1 MLHEPA
7 LPKQIVIVLP
17 ESGATDSQDV
27 LPPDLRIAKIAATRA
42 AAIQCGRS
50 RRVGPMRI
58 LVVEDET
65 AMAQSLR
72 DGLMAEGFAVD
83 VAGDGEE
90 GLWFA
95 NEVDYDAIVLD
106 LMLPKVNGYK
116 VCAEIRER
124 GDWTPILMLTAKDG
138 HLDEAEG
145 LDTGADDYLTKP
157 FNFVVLLARLRSLL
171 RRSGSARPTTLES
184 GDLRLDPATR
194 EVHRG
199 DVPIDLT
206 PREFS
211 ILEYMMSHPGQAISK
226 QTLLDHVWDF
236 DFDGGPNIV
245 EVYVGS
251 LRKKIDAPFDRES
264 IVTIRGAGYLM
275 DTSGG

>member
-1 MLHEPA
+1 
-7 LPKQIVIVLP
+7 
-17 ESGATDSQDV
+17 
-27 LPPDLRIAKIAATRA
+27 
-42 AAIQCGRS
+42 
-50 RRVGPMRI
+50 MRI
-58 LVVEDET
+58 LVVEDEV

-72 DGLMAEGFAVD
+72 AGLTAEGFAVD

-90 GLWFA
+90 GLWYA
-95 NEVDYDAIVLD
+95 SEVDYDAIILD

-116 VCAEIRER
+116 VCAQLRER
-124 GDWTPILMLTAKDG
+124 DDWTPILMLTAKDG

-171 RRSGSARPTTLES
+171 RRRGSARPATLEA
-184 GDLRLDPATR
+184 GDLTLDPATH
-194 EVHRG
+194 EVRRDG
-199 DVPIDLT
+199 TLIDVT

-211 ILEYMMSHPGQAISK
+211 ILEYLLSHVGEAVTK
-226 QTLLDHVWDF
+226 QTLLEHVWDF

-251 LRKKIDAPFDRES
+251 LRKKIDVPFGRQS
-264 IVTIRGAGYLM
+264 IVTVRGAGYKM
-275 DTSGG
+275 DPSGG